1 MSAGGSTGDEG
12 AEARLALAHAL
23 RTPLTS
29 LSLGLGLLDGEAL
42 GPLTAEQREV
52 VRVLLADAARLSA
65 VVASDLRIDRLG
77 PHAGP
82 IERAPVD
89 LGDLVERSARPLVAE
104 ARRRRIRL
112 GRALEPGVSVVVDPV
127 RMGWVIASLLGNALR
142 YSPRGSAVVARLCR
156 SGGQAELAI
165 EDRGPGMPPD
175 VRARLFDRG
184 GGLGLFLAREIVEA
198 HGGTIRVDSDLGQGS
213 TFTIRLDEEGAR

>member
-82 IERAPVD
+82 I
-89 LGDLVERSARPLVAE
+89 ERSARPLVAE